1 MLPVIAKILVFAV
14 FIQLVF
20 LQLPHIANVSAQVAT
35 PIPSVTF
42 TPTPTVPSSLQQNV
56 ASPGDLPGDWIID
69 PEVTNIGK
77 NAARA
82 GIFLDWAIQNYDWAY
97 VDVGGGKSNPLI
109 PFWITLRNI
118 VYAFLILVVIVGAF
132 TLIVT
137 RGKSVTLRRFIPRF
151 LMIVILVTF
160 SFAFVEFLYQIVDVF
175 QGFFI
180 RPGGIAISQKDLL
193 YIGWKYNEFVGL
205 RALGSE
211 NFESAFISLL
221 LVKLT
226 SFTYYAMVGIL
237 LIRKIILWFFI
248 MISPFFP
255 LLLIFYPLRNTAK
268 IWLGEFFRWLLY
280 APLFAI
286 FLAGLVSLWK
296 VGIPLSFNF
305 INADKGLIVFPTA
318 VSILLGGPLQKVGV
332 ANSVNLADT
341 FGLYIVALLMLWM
354 VIIFP
359 FILLQIFLDYLSNIN
374 INQNA
379 LARQLM
385 NVVTRPPSPSG
396 GTPPAPTVTGLA
408 RALPFI
414 RDFAIPKPA
423 STGLAREIPR
433 VTKIEQPASV
443 LRSVS
448 QKERESV
455 ERLTALSIPT
465 IRDIARFESDR
476 VQKDRTEQKEVE
488 KMREILRSIA
498 NPQSASSTTERER
511 FSEIKEKL
519 VEQSKNGNQAA
530 GSMLRAAETLSAQ
543 VSATSQSTTALV
555 NLLAHLIQPESLAS
569 TKEKE
574 KYVELREKLVHE
586 KEKNNS
592 FATTMVSSMTN
603 TKETLRT
610 VAQAIA
616 NPEHV
621 SEQVKNTLTDLKE
634 TLQKESA
641 VGNQL
646 ATSVLSV
653 FEKLERVE
661 RISVELR
668 GVLNPGTVTERKEK
682 EHVERIKETL
692 IKEKENNNT
701 LASSVLSHIEKLS
714 HVLTT
719 DEKSQVIQSLKDE
732 VIKEHEK
739 NNSLA
744 EYLMRELPELM
755 QVEGDLPL
763 SKVQGD
769 LEKAKNEGNPLAT
782 KLLAIAS
789 ETSRV
794 TQQAELES
802 LQSEITEAKAKGD
815 PLAIALSDILYPK
828 PKLASK
834 PDAFPTTN
842 RIQEVSLDDYEAVK
856 KMWTE
861 NYQNLETTESLGDQV
876 AKKDWIQDDIAQISD
891 TIALLSSEN
900 AEKVEEGMQK
910 VSDILPFLLVGGFSQ
925 SEIVAYLKAKQAAAK
940 DVLSDIEKQ
949 SNDEDTKIIVE
960 HHQEVHPQTMT
971 TSAETVEEMAPV
983 SIQSESVMPIHQE
996 HLVPLVAQPK
1006 FSIPEMSSTQML
1018 RLANVSI
1025 PSIRTIAAYDE
1036 ALLSHNTPRVQE
1048 IQKIQQSL
1056 RDIADPK
1063 GVSDQASRTR
1073 FVDIHDALQKESEQ
1087 GNTVATSL
1095 ISAGKLMG
1103 RLTAQGVFSEVLQLS
1118 MLLQN
1123 LSDPSSLKNKGESP
1137 ESAKLLEAIRM
1148 QQQAGSALATEMMR
1162 CITQKDTQNLVA
1174 LWTLCTD
1181 LKTAEESGDQLA
1193 VGVLSQ
1199 AAKIERSN
1207 FAEQFSEMVG
1217 LYLLVDALSSK
1228 RSLFTDESGE
1238 MATLLSEIRKRAENG
1253 NDLAKSLLEIRDAT
1267 DVSSLLTKIMVI
1279 DQSTD
1284 QFATQLRVSLI
1295 KLGSVSPLVQ
1305 SSQQRIKQSLTKILS
1320 FLANPL
1326 GGGTREMTKLHEQLV
1341 AAKKDGNVV
1350 AERVLAKADEHTREE
1365 IRIVGKILKNI
1376 ALPDAIAD
1384 AGEKASFTDL
1394 RARLEKEKAKNNE
1407 LADEILTVANVL
1419 NTESATSLDKS
1430 TISVMLWEQLVEARN
1445 EGDQIAESILSA
1457 VTLLQRRDLL
1467 HSMLSDMLA
1476 SLSQPEL
1483 LTNPLMREQY
1493 SILREKIS
1501 VESKKENA
1509 LALLIVPFLAVKN
1522 SADPSVVSQIGIVLN
1537 DEAQKGNQLA
1547 SEFMKILRQEE
1558 QNQSLFAVLRVM
1570 RGLSDPESIKTQEQ
1584 KEEFV
1589 QLRKQLE
1596 KAAQA
1601 DNTTAMSLLSASERA
1616 KAEGDDFTEAKKFSE
1631 LLAHDHSETSASVHA
1646 FIDRETEREEDVL
1659 VLRSILHGLEHPEYL
1674 PDLTVRHIFETL
1686 KKDLSVEAQHG
1697 NPVAKMIEKTTALF
1711 GKEGGSVDKELLEVS
1726 SLYEALN
1733 LAKGEGD
1740 ARAQEMIA
1748 LINAQH
1754 VRMQAGRLAGVMEY
1768 IADPGHAPVG
1778 HEQDSYKAI
1787 KESLILERNKGNT
1800 FAAFLLSLAQS
1811 FAAER
1816 IKEDDMQSIIALLH
1830 QKLSVGAAEGNS
1842 FAMNILSR
1850 LQPKERDGSLP
1861 EIETLLLTAK
1871 EKGDPVAEAVF
1882 AVIDTEHQK
1891 NRVSDGIVLPSVNRI
1906 QEVSLDDY
1914 EAVRAMWE
1922 ESYKTLDVPEGI
1934 QGYRP
1939 SREEWLRNDIARI
1952 EKAVSLLMTVD
1963 QQKINE
1969 GMQQVVGIL
1978 PFLLIGGFS
1987 LAEIIAYLKAKLQA
2001 AKTVLSNEKQSAEG
2015 EIPLGKTEP
2024 VQKMVKAEEKDT
2036 SHLE

>member
-1 MLPVIAKILVFAV
+1 MKCLLPVIAKILVFCV

-20 LQLPHIANVSAQVAT
+20 LQLPHTAPVSAQVAT
-35 PIPSVTF
+35 PTPSVTL
-42 TPTPTVPSSLQQNV
+42 TPTPTVPSSLQQNP
-56 ASPGDLPGDWIID
+56 ASQSELPGDWIID

-160 SFAFVEFLYQIVDVF
+160 SFAFVEFLYQVVDVF

-433 VTKIEQPASV
+433 VAKIEQPVTA

-455 ERLTALSIPT
+455 ERLTALSIPS
-465 IRDIARFESDR
+465 IRDIARFESER
-476 VQKDRTEQKEVE
+476 VQKDRSEQREVE
-488 KMREILRSIA
+488 KMREVLQSIA
-498 NPQSASSTTERER
+498 NPQSTSSATERER

-543 VSATSQSTTALV
+543 VSATTQSTTALV
-555 NLLAHLIQPESLAS
+555 NLLAHLLHPESLAS

-574 KYVELREKLVHE
+574 KYVELRENLVRE
-586 KEKNNS
+586 KEKNNTL
-592 FATTMVSSMTN
+592 AKTMISSMTN

-610 VAQAIA
+610 VAQAIV

-641 VGNQL
+641 AGNQL
-646 ATSVLSV
+646 AKTVLSV

-661 RISVELR
+661 RISAELR
-668 GVLNPGTVTERKEK
+668 GVLNPGTVTDRKEK
-682 EHVERIKETL
+682 EHVEKIKETL
-692 IKEKENNNT
+692 VKEKESNNS
-701 LASSVLSHIEKLS
+701 LATTVLSQIEKLS
-714 HVLTT
+714 QVSTT
-719 DEKSQVIQSLKDE
+719 DEKSQILQSIKE
-732 VIKEHEK
+732 AVTKEHEK
-739 NNSLA
+739 SNSLA

-755 QVEGDLPL
+755 QIEGDLPL

-794 TQQAELES
+794 TQQKELASLES
-802 LQSEITEAKAKGD
+802 EIAQAKAKGD
-815 PLAIALSDILYPK
+815 PLATTLSEILYPK

-861 NYQNLETTESLGDQV
+861 NYQNLETTGNLGDHV

-940 DVLSDIEKQ
+940 DVLADIEKQ
-949 SNDEDTKIIVE
+949 SNEEDTKIVVE
-960 HHQEVHPQTMT
+960 HHEEVRPQSMT
-971 TSAETVEEMAPV
+971 TSETVEEMAPM
-983 SIQSESVMPIHQE
+983 SMQSEPVLPIQQE
-996 HLVPLVAQPK
+996 HVVPLMTQPK
-1006 FSIPEMSSTQML
+1006 FSVPERTSTQML

-1056 RDIADPK
+1056 RDIADPR
-1063 GVSDQASRTR
+1063 GVSDQAARTR

-1103 RLTAQGVFSEVLQLS
+1103 RLTAQGVFADVLQLS

-1123 LSDPSSLKNKGESP
+1123 LSDPNSLKNQDENKGSV
-1137 ESAKLLEAIRM
+1137 KLLEAIRM
-1148 QQQAGSALATEMMR
+1148 QQQSGNALATKLLR
-1162 CITQKDTQNLVA
+1162 SITQKDTQNLATLYA
-1174 LWTLCTD
+1174 LSTD
-1181 LKTAEESGDQLA
+1181 LKSAQESGDQLA

-1199 AAKIERSN
+1199 ADTIERSN
-1207 FAEQFSEMVG
+1207 FAEELSELVG

-1238 MATLLSEIRKRAENG
+1238 MAVLLSEIRKRAESG
-1253 NDLAKSLLEIRDAT
+1253 NDIAKSLLEIRDAT
-1267 DVSSLLTKIMVI
+1267 DFSSLFTKIMMI
-1279 DQSTD
+1279 DQSKD
-1284 QFATQLRVSLI
+1284 HFAAELRTSLI
-1295 KLGSVSPLVQ
+1295 KLGSASPLVQ
-1305 SSQQRIKQSLTKILS
+1305 SSQERIKQSLTKILS
-1320 FLANPL
+1320 ILANPL
-1326 GGGTREMTKLHEQLV
+1326 GGGNHEMTRLHEQLV
-1341 AAKKDGNVV
+1341 AAKKDGNAV
-1350 AERVLAKADEHTREE
+1350 AERVLAKADERTKDE

-1376 ALPDAIAD
+1376 VMPEAIAD
-1384 AGEKASFTDL
+1384 AGEKASFSDL

-1419 NTESATSLDKS
+1419 NTKSATSLDKS

-1445 EGDQIAESILSA
+1445 EGDQIAASILSA
-1457 VTLLQRRDLL
+1457 VTLFQRRDLL
-1467 HSMLSDMLA
+1467 HSMLQDMLVN
-1476 SLSQPEL
+1476 LTQPERL
-1483 LTNPLMREQY
+1483 SNPQMREQY
-1493 SILREKIS
+1493 NTLREKILA
-1501 VESKKENA
+1501 ESKNGNA
-1509 LALLIVPFLAVKN
+1509 LAHLIAPCLAVKS
-1522 SADPSVVSQIGIVLN
+1522 SADSSVILQIGIALN
-1537 DEAQKGNQLA
+1537 EEAKKGNVLA
-1547 SEFMKILRQEE
+1547 SEFMKVFRQEE

-1570 RGLSDPESIKTQEQ
+1570 RGLADPESIKTQEQ
-1584 KEEFV
+1584 KEEYV
-1589 QLRKQLE
+1589 QLRQQLE

-1616 KAEGDDFTEAKKFSE
+1616 KVEGDDFSEAKKFGE
-1631 LLAHDHSETSASVHA
+1631 LLAHDQSETSVAVHA

-1674 PDLTVRHIFETL
+1674 PDLTVRHIFDTL

-1697 NPVAKMIEKTTALF
+1697 NPVAKMIEKTSSAI
-1711 GKEGGSVDKELLEVS
+1711 GKEGGAVDKELSEVS
-1726 SLYEALN
+1726 SLYEMLN
-1733 LAKGEGD
+1733 VARAEGD

-1754 VRMQAGRLAGVMEY
+1754 LRMQAGRLAGVMEY
-1768 IADPGHAPVG
+1768 IADPGDAPVG
-1778 HEQDSYKAI
+1778 HEQDSFKAI

-1811 FAAER
+1811 FAAKS
-1816 IKEDDMQSIIALLH
+1816 IKEDDMQSIIALLN

-1850 LQPKERDGSLP
+1850 LQPKESNGALP

-2001 AKTVLSNEKQSAEG
+2001 AKTVLSNEKQPVDG
-2015 EIPLGKTEP
+2015 EIQLGKTEQ
-2024 VQKMVKAEEKDT
+2024 VQRVVKAEGADN
-2036 SHLE
+2036 